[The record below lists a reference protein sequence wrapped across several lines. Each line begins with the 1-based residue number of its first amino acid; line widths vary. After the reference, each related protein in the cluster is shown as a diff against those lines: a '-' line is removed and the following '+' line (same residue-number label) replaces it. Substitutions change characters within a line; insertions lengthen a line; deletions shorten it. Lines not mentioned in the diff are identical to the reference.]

1 MKNKKGF
8 TLIELLAV
16 IVILGVLLAILIPR
30 VSQYITNSRKGGFI
44 STGQIFVDSVRND
57 ATEMDYPLPVNSNDV
72 TIVTLDKASLQ
83 KSKEKSAFG
92 GNYIYSNSY
101 VVIINVND
109 GTNPEYKYF
118 FAAQDS
124 KNYAVPLTAE
134 SELDKSLVIA
144 NAKNKM
150 EVTIQ
155 PLCGSEEG
163 TNTTLAT
170 ISGLQD
176 YQPKD
181 ANGNK
186 LPWNATIFSTE
197 LCGKTNE

>member
-8 TLIELLAV
+8 TLIELLAT

-30 VSQYITNSRKGGFI
+30 VSQYITNSRKGGFV
-44 STGQIFVDSVRND
+44 SAAKIFVDSVRHD
-57 ATEMDYPLPVNSNDV
+57 ATEEDYPLPVNNNDV

-83 KSKEKSAFG
+83 KSKEKSSFG
-92 GNYIYSNSY
+92 GDYIYGNSY
-101 VVIINVND
+101 VVILNVAD

-118 FAAQDS
+118 IATQDS
-124 KNYAVPLTAE
+124 KNYAIPLTIEA
-134 SELDKSLVIA
+134 ELDSDKVVA

-155 PLCGSEEG
+155 TLCGTEEG
-163 TNTTLAT
+163 TSTTLAS
-170 ISGLQD
+170 ISGLND
-176 YQPKD
+176 YQPVD
-181 ANGNK
+181 EAGIK

-197 LCGKTNE
+197 LCGKASE